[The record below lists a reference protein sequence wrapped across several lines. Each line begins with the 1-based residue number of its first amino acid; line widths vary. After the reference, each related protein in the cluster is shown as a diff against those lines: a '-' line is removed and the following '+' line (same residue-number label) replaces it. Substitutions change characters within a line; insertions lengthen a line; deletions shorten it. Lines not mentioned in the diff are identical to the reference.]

1 MGKEL
6 LSPRQVRQHISIL
19 FLISRGSVAADVH
32 CPARFTS
39 DRSLTDVF
47 IDISKLNYTLCGT
60 TYRCLQ
66 LNVGK

>member
-6 LSPRQVRQHISIL
+6 LSPRQVRLHISIL
-19 FLISRGSVAADVH
+19 LLILCGSVAAH
-32 CPARFTS
+32 MHSLLGLHQTS
-39 DRSLTDVF
+39 ALQTFLLTF
-47 IDISKLNYTLCGT
+47 LSLNYILCGT